1 MAKGKNEVE
10 IVVKGKGVKATKKE
24 LDQLAASQR
33 KASQGNQKL
42 ANSNI
47 SADRGL
53 KGTANMSSN
62 VSKNFSKM
70 QQGLEGG
77 GGGSGGLVRAYA
89 LLAANVFALTAAFGI
104 LSRSAQVDTL
114 TASIERLE
122 VVSGKGIKSV
132 ARDLQEAAGF
142 GLSFAESLRSV
153 SLATSAG
160 FGGPEI
166 ERLGSVAKNA
176 AISLGRNL
184 PDALDRIFRGVI
196 KVEPELLDEIGL
208 FVRVNEAASKYAAD
222 LGVAV
227 GDLTEFQKR
236 QAFLNE
242 ALEQGEQKFQVF
254 EDIEIDAFA
263 KLQTTFADLT
273 QDILSFANLAITPLI
288 NLLSENRLIF
298 TLIFTAVATTLLR
311 MAIPAMTQFTSKT
324 VENALAAREAANLQQ
339 KKSKATIALIKYKV
353 S

>member
-1 MAKGKNEVE
+1 MAKSKNEVE
-10 IVVKGKGVKATKKE
+10 IQVKGRNITGTRKE
-24 LDQLAASQR
+24 LDKLAASQR

-47 SADRGL
+47 SADRGM

-70 QQGLEGG
+70 QQGLEG

-104 LSRSAQVDTL
+104 LSRSAQIDTL
-114 TASIERLE
+114 TESIERLE
-122 VVSGKGIKSV
+122 VVSGKGIKNV
-132 ARDLQEAAGF
+132 AKDLQVAAGF

-166 ERLGSVAKNA
+166 ERLGAVAKNA

-242 ALEQGEQKFQVF
+242 ALEQGEAKFAVF

-263 KLQTTFADLT
+263 KLQTTFSDLS
-273 QDILSFANLAITPLI
+273 QDILSLVNGPIKFLVNILA
-288 NLLSENRLIF
+288 EN
-298 TLIFTAVATTLLR
+298 
-311 MAIPAMTQFTSKT
+311 
-324 VENALAAREAANLQQ
+324 N
-339 KKSKATIALIKYKV
+339 
-353 S
+353 